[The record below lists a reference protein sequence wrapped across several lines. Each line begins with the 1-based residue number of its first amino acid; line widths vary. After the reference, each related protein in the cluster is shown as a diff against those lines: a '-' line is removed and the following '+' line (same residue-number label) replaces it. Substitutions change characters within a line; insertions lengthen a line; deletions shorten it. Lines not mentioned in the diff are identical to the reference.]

1 MAKQTLEFQA
11 ETKRLLDLV
20 VNSIYT
26 NKEIFLREL
35 ISNASDALDKLHFE
49 SLTNQNI
56 LEGNESYEIFIV
68 PDPASKTITISDNGI
83 GMTRDEVISNIG
95 TIAKSGTKAFLDK
108 VKESGNVTEEM
119 IGQFGVGFYSA
130 FIVADKVTLITRRA
144 GEQTASKWES
154 DGTGEFTIEDCDKE
168 SRGTTITLHLKD
180 EFTGSDGSEKNF
192 TDVDTIERLVKKYSD
207 YIRYPIKMNFEIEKV
222 RDDQAGDQSDG
233 QVENPSDNQ
242 SDEKTVEKT
251 IKVRTVNS
259 MTPLWTKN
267 KNDITSDEY
276 NEFFKHQFHEWEPPL
291 EIMHTKAEGTIEYT
305 ALICIPKRAAYDLYY
320 STYEPGLQLYSR
332 HVFIMDKCKDFLP
345 DHLRFVKGLV
355 DSPDLP
361 LNISRELLQQSREMK
376 KIGQTLEK
384 NILKQLSRMLADD
397 RTKYEEFWEQYGKA
411 LKIGVYNDI
420 YSGKVGDDLKD
431 LLIFKTSKDKKYAT
445 LAEYFGRMKADQ
457 SKIYYAVGKDEA
469 AIEQLPQMEI
479 LRDRGLEV
487 IYLLDPVDEFAL
499 STLRQYDG
507 KEFQSIARE
516 DFELDDDES
525 KAAKQKTEEL
535 SKSNETLLNDVK
547 EVLKGKVDDVK
558 LTSRLKSGAVCLA
571 TGSFGPSLSMEKVF
585 DAMNNPMF
593 KAVKILE
600 LNPNHAIFERLKA
613 LDENKDSDEFKTF
626 CELLYAQALLIE
638 GVMPDDPAAL
648 ANKIAQLMSR

>member
-1 MAKQTLEFQA
+1 MAKETLQFQA

-35 ISNASDALDKLHFE
+35 ISNASDALDKLRFE

-56 LEGNESYEIFIV
+56 LEGNDTYEIYVV
-68 PDPASKTITISDNGI
+68 PDAESKTITISDNGI

-95 TIAKSGTKAFLDK
+95 TIAKSGTKAFLEK
-108 VKESGNVTEEM
+108 VKETGGATEEL

-144 GEQTASKWES
+144 GESSAVKWES
-154 DGTGEFTIEDCDKE
+154 DGTGEFSIEDCEKE
-168 SRGTTITLHLKD
+168 SRGTSITLTLKKD
-180 EFTGSDGSEKNF
+180 FTGSDGEEKNF
-192 TDVDTIERLVKKYSD
+192 TDERTLERLIKKYSD
-207 YIRYPIKMNFEIEKV
+207 YIRYPIKMNF
-222 RDDQAGDQSDG
+222 
-233 QVENPSDNQ
+233 
-242 SDEKTVEKT
+242 TVEKHDHDHGDEDHDQEHEHEHE
-251 IKVRTVNS
+251 IEVRTVNS

-267 KNDITSDEY
+267 KNEITPEEY

-291 EIMHTKAEGTIEYT
+291 EIMHSKAEGTIEYT
-305 ALICIPKRAAYDLYY
+305 ALVCIPKKAAYDLYF
-320 STYEPGLQLYSR
+320 SSYEPGLQLYSR

-384 NILKQLSRMLADD
+384 NILKQLAKMLENERD
-397 RTKYEEFWEQYGKA
+397 KYEEFWAQYGKA
-411 LKIGVYNDI
+411 LKIGVYNDM
-420 YSGKVGDDLKD
+420 YSGKVGDQLKD
-431 LLIFKTSKDKKYAT
+431 LLIFKTSADKKFST

-457 SKIYYAVGKDEA
+457 TKIYYAVGKDEA
-469 AIEQLPQMEI
+469 AIEKLPQME
-479 LRDRGLEV
+479 LLKDRGIEV
-487 IYLLDPVDEFAL
+487 LYMLDPVDEFAV
-499 STLRQYDG
+499 STLREYSG
-507 KEFQSIARE
+507 KEFQSITRE
-516 DFELDDDES
+516 DFALDDEES
-525 KAAKQKTEEL
+525 KAAKEKTDAL
-535 SKSNETLLNDVK
+535 AKDNETLLKDMK
-547 EVLKGKVDDVK
+547 EALKGKVDDVK
-558 LTSRLKSGAVCLA
+558 LTPNLKSGAVCLT

-593 KAVKILE
+593 KAIKILE
-600 LNPNHAIFERLKA
+600 LNPEHALFARLKT
-613 LDENKDSDEFKTF
+613 LDAGSDEFKSF
-626 CELLYAQALLIE
+626 CELLYAQALLLE

-648 ANKIAQLMSR
+648 ANKIAELMAK